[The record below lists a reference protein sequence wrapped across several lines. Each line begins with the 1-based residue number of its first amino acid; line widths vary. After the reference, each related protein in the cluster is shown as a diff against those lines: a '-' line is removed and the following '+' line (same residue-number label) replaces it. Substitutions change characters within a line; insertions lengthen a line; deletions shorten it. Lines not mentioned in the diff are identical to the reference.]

1 MNFKLLSAATAGLF
15 LGAVAIAGC
24 ASTGAANA
32 ATVNYMAMLDGKSEV
47 PANAEKGTGMV
58 SATLDTA
65 TKVFTYEVTYKDLT
79 GPATAAHFHAGAVGA
94 NGPPVV
100 PVPAAAVAANP
111 IKGTATLTD
120 AQIAQFD
127 TGGIYFNIHTAAH
140 GPGEIRGQV
149 MKH

>member
-1 MNFKLLSAATAGLF
+1 MSFKL
-15 LGAVAIAGC
+15 LGAVAALSMMAAG
-24 ASTGAANA
+24 AHA
-32 ATVNYMAMLDGKSEV
+32 ATVNYMASLDGKQEV

-58 SATLDTA
+58 TATLDTT
-65 TKVFTYEVTYKDLT
+65 TKVLTYSVDYKDLT
-79 GPATAAHFHAGAVGA
+79 GPATAAHFHAGAPGA

-100 PVPAAAVAANP
+100 PVPAAAVASNP

-127 TGGIYFNIHTAAH
+127 SGQVYFNIHTAAH

>member
-1 MNFKLLSAATAGLF
+1 MNFKL
-15 LGAVAIAGC
+15 I
-24 ASTGAANA
+24 GAAAAFSMMMVAGAQA
-32 ATVNYMAMLDGKSEV
+32 ATVTYMAMLDGKSEV
-47 PANAEKGTGMV
+47 PANAEKGTGLV
-58 SATLDTA
+58 EATLDTA
-65 TKVFTYEVTYKDLT
+65 TKVLTYSVSYKDLT

>member
-1 MNFKLLSAATAGLF
+1 MKLKLFAAVAALSMMAAT
-15 LGAVAIAGC
+15 
-24 ASTGAANA
+24 ANA
-32 ATVNYMAMLDGKSEV
+32 ATVTYMAMLDGKSEV
-47 PANAEKGTGMV
+47 PANTEKGTGMV
-58 SATLDTA
+58 SATLDTT
-65 TKVFTYEVTYKDLT
+65 TKVLTYSVDYKDLT
-79 GPATAAHFHAGAVGA
+79 GAATAAHFHAGAVGA

-127 TGGIYFNIHTAAH
+127 AGGIYFNIHTAAH

>member
-1 MNFKLLSAATAGLF
+1 MNFKLIGAATAF
-15 LGAVAIAGC
+15 SMMMAAGAQ
-24 ASTGAANA
+24 A

-58 SATLDTA
+58 EGKLDTA
-65 TKVFTYEVTYKDLT
+65 TKVFSYTVTYKDLT
-79 GPATAAHFHAGAVGA
+79 GPATAAHFHGAAVGA

-111 IKGTATLTD
+111 IKGEATLTD
-120 AQIAQFD
+120 AQIAAFD
-127 TGGIYFNIHTAAH
+127 AGGVYFNIHTAAH

>member
-1 MNFKLLSAATAGLF
+1 MKLKLLAAAAALSMMTAA
-15 LGAVAIAGC
+15 GAQ
-24 ASTGAANA
+24 A
-32 ATVNYMAMLDGKSEV
+32 ATVHYMATLDGKSEV

-58 SATLDTA
+58 MADLDTA
-65 TKVFTYEVTYKDLT
+65 TKVLNYTVTYKDLT
-79 GPATAAHFHAGAVGA
+79 GPATAAHFHAGAPGA

-100 PVPAAAVAANP
+100 PVPASAMSAGQM
-111 IKGTATLTD
+111 KGTATLTD

-127 TGGIYFNIHTAAH
+127 AGGVYFNIHTAAH